1 MSTTSTDYG
10 LTGQLDRS
18 ELRRDDGTLP
28 GQRWLP
34 SRAGYAA
41 RLTVLG
47 LLALL
52 AITIPLMVPDVFVTV
67 VARAVVF
74 GIVALSMNVLVG
86 YAGEVSLG
94 HAAFVG
100 VGAFASGMVMESAG
114 LPFVIAFVV
123 AGATG
128 AVAAVLLGSIAL
140 RVRGVY
146 LALVTIAYLFFVQDT
161 IFNSRAI
168 TGGGAGQPVPRPA
181 FAQSDITFVYLCMV
195 VLALVWFFD
204 WRLTSSKAGR
214 AIQALRDD
222 ERVAASWGIN
232 VTGYKLLA
240 FVISGTVAAFAGYLF
255 AATVGRA
262 APITFG
268 LTLSLTFLFMTVVGG
283 LGSRPGVVQG
293 GIVFATLGTL
303 LEQAHSV
310 WGEASHCVT
319 TWGAGAFQRIGTFDL
334 GVFAFGVYGPGPR
347 LLQGIIAL
355 ALVGGGLALA
365 WSLIRGRS
373 SGAAGVIGR
382 IVGALVLLALGAAT
396 AIGTAS
402 PQTFCMW
409 EPIGALWEP
418 LIGAALLV
426 LTLIFFPGGIAQQQE
441 DLLRWLSFE
450 RFHGGDHGHAAGG
463 RTGGGRGVRA

>member
-1 MSTTSTDYG
+1 MSTTTDYG
-10 LTGQLDRS
+10 LTGALDRP
-18 ELRRDDGTLP
+18 ELAREDGTLP
-28 GQRWLP
+28 GQPWRP

-41 RLTVLG
+41 RITVLV

-52 AITIPLMVPDVFVTV
+52 AITIPLMVPNVFVTV

-74 GIVALSMNVLVG
+74 GIVALSMNMLVG

-100 VGAFASGMVMESAG
+100 VGAFGAGMVMEGAG
-114 LPFVIAFVV
+114 MPFLIAFLV

-128 AVAAVLLGSIAL
+128 AVAAVLLGSVAL

-146 LALVTIAYLFFVQDT
+146 LALVTIAYLFFVQNT

-181 FAQSDITFVYLCMV
+181 FAQGDVAFVYLCMA
-195 VLALVWFFD
+195 VLAVVWFVD
-204 WRLTSSKAGR
+204 WRLTSTKAGR

-240 FVISGTVAAFAGYLF
+240 FVLSGTVAAFAGYLF

-293 GIVFATLGTL
+293 GIVFATIGTL
-303 LEQAHSV
+303 LEQAHTV
-310 WGEASHCVT
+310 WGETGHCVT
-319 TWGAGAFQRIGTFDL
+319 TWGAGAFQRIGTLDL
-334 GVFAFGVYGPGPR
+334 QVFAFGVYGPGPR
-347 LLQGIIAL
+347 LLQGLIAL
-355 ALVGGGLALA
+355 ALLGGGVAIVA
-365 WSLIRGRS
+365 SIFRGRW
-373 SGAAGVIGR
+373 SGAWALVGR
-382 IVGALVLLALGAAT
+382 TVGALLLLGLGAVT
-396 AIGTAS
+396 AVGVVS
-402 PQTFCMW
+402 PGAFCMW

-441 DLLRWLSFE
+441 DLLRWLSFR
-450 RFHGGDHGHAAGG
+450 RFHEAEHAHSVAG
-463 RTGGGRGVRA
+463 RTGGGSDVRS